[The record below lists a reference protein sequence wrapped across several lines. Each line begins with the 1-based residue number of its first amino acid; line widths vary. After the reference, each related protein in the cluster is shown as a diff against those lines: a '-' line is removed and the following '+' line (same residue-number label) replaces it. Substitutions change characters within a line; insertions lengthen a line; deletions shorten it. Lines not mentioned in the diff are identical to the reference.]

1 MYLVIW
7 GHQTISSP
15 LPPQKRKKVKK
26 KIMCFIR
33 LLRNIADFGELRQL
47 FDVLL
52 LCEWTKTAS
61 RCLVGIGKHVL

>member
-52 LCEWTKTAS
+52 LCE
-61 RCLVGIGKHVL
+61 